1 VPRGLRVAVAL
12 LAAVFVTS
20 AADWTV
26 LATRGGLADAHPVV
40 ATLVGGFLILAP
52 IVALLSFIFGRPAEA
67 ARLAAER
74 GDGELQQTVLRA
86 VITGGLLTIAVVWRI
101 LRPQSGEALFAATMA
116 GLGSGAVWL
125 SVIHFILRPA
135 RADARRLFALL
146 LDVALLSAFLIVGN
160 QATAPWFLL
169 YLWLI
174 FSHGH
179 RNGTRWL
186 QAASAAS
193 FVGFA
198 IVVATTPVWR
208 NNWSIS
214 VGLLLALALLPAYL
228 ATIIRR
234 LAKARSE
241 VQTVADA
248 RSRLFALT
256 GEELR
261 TPLGAIVGLAHLMK
275 GPELNPNQTTML
287 DTIRS
292 SAGAMLGMID
302 DLLDFSMLESGS
314 AVSRPS
320 AFDVPKLLEE
330 VVALAAPE
338 ATRKGL
344 LLGCRIDPLL
354 PDHLVGHPIELRRM
368 LTSLVSNA
376 VRRTERGEVRLI
388 VWADG
393 IRGAA
398 AESFVAV
405 RFEIR
410 DTGPELDAA
419 ALGNIFAP
427 VRQEGDAPTAGSPFL
442 SLAMVRE
449 LAKLMGGTVN
459 AAAEPGTGSRFTAE
473 IPMVPTAHGLPRRL
487 ESAAVGI
494 FGSDS
499 GLARILANLPVL
511 DAMGVSFTM
520 LGPRAETGI
529 EIPSGYHLL
538 IFDGRTEP
546 VEALAAA
553 SRLGGRI
560 TRTAPAT
567 LVIANA
573 GLVPHLAEMAPATV
587 DTILS
592 WPSEDEILVRTIG
605 RLLGRAEKVS
615 QPQAPFEPAPIPEP
629 IAAPPVPYADVAPTE
644 ETPGPILGPEPTR
657 RFRVLVAEDNQT
669 NRIVLERILARG
681 GHQVLHAHDG
691 SEALSALEAGGIDAA
706 ILDLNMPELS
716 GYHVAKLYRQMEP
729 FGERLPLI
737 GLTAEATSETER
749 LCREAGM
756 DAAIVKPVPA
766 EDLLT
771 LLARLVGT
779 APQQRRQ
786 PISNMVVTP
795 ITAHPK
801 FAREATIID
810 PAALE
815 ALAGLGDDAFF
826 RDVIDAFFADVEQS
840 LGAMAAARA
849 GHDFKEF
856 KDQLHA
862 MRSSAVNI
870 GAMRL
875 CQLIQDA
882 NDISAEETMGPAGAG
897 ILAKLRGEVGALRS
911 ELTKYTSQKRPAE

>member
-1 VPRGLRVAVAL
+1 M
-12 LAAVFVTS
+12 
-20 AADWTV
+20 
-26 LATRGGLADAHPVV
+26 LATRGGLAAAHPVV
-40 ATLVGGFLILAP
+40 AAVAGGFLILTP
-52 IVALLSFIFGRPAEA
+52 IAALLSFIFGRPAEA
-67 ARLAAER
+67 ARLAAQR
-74 GDGELQQTVLRA
+74 GDGELQQTVMRA
-86 VITGGLLTIAVVWRI
+86 AIAAGLLTMAVVWRI
-101 LRPQSGEALFAATMA
+101 LRPESGEALFAATMA
-116 GLGSGAVWL
+116 GIGTGAVWL
-125 SVIHFILRPA
+125 SVIHFILRPT

-186 QAASAAS
+186 QAASGAS
-193 FVGFA
+193 FIGFA
-198 IVVATTPVWR
+198 VVVATTPVWR

-234 LAKARSE
+234 LARARSE

-275 GPELNPNQTTML
+275 GPELNPDQTTML

-320 AFDVPKLLEE
+320 AFDLPKLLDE

-368 LTSLVSNA
+368 LISLVSNA
-376 VRRTERGEVRLI
+376 VRRTDRGEVCLT
-388 VWADG
+388 VMVG
-393 IRGAA
+393 GVRGAA
-398 AESFVAV
+398 AESFIAA

-419 ALGNIFAP
+419 ALGHAFAP
-427 VRQEGDAPTAGSPFL
+427 ARQDGDATASGSPLL

-449 LAKLMGGTVN
+449 LAKLMGGTV
-459 AAAEPGTGSRFTAE
+459 AATAEPGAGSRFIAE

-487 ESAAVGI
+487 ESAAVGL
-494 FGSDS
+494 FGSDP

-511 DAMGVSFTM
+511 DAMGISFTT
-520 LGPRAETGI
+520 LGPRAEAGM

-615 QPQAPFEPAPIPEP
+615 QPQAPPQPAPIP
-629 IAAPPVPYADVAPTE
+629 APPAPYTDVVPMDEP
-644 ETPGPILGPEPTR
+644 PGPILGPEPTR

-681 GHQVLHAHDG
+681 GHHVLHAHDG

-766 EDLLT
+766 EELLT

-810 PAALE
+810 SAALE

-826 RDVIDAFFADVEQS
+826 RDVIEAFFADVEQS